1 MHKAQYDLGIS
12 THIWFHDVVCENVL
26 EMLHANC
33 RSECTAF
40 LGHWYEFPNVVG
52 GEQAHPQNCLLV

>member
-1 MHKAQYDLGIS
+1 MHKVQYDLGIS
-12 THIWFHDVVCENVL
+12 THIWFQNVACENVL

-33 RSECTAF
+33 RTECTAF
-40 LGHWYEFPNVVG
+40 PGHSKFPNVVG